1 MGKDRYRGFEDEKTD
16 DEVSRMF
23 EREGRAEQESKKSVG
38 QPKNPKH
45 LQQQAAKEEKYF
57 PPAVAKHDA
66 KKEVWRERN
75 EQIAAGQAEVGKQ
88 RSEGQE
94 RQEYKQEHH
103 YEDSHSK
110 KQGPRATFLKK

>member
-66 KKEVWRERN
+66 KKEVLLSQFDHHLVNTMYSGYNKLLDAIHEKKIGGIIVYAR
-75 EQIAAGQAEVGKQ
+75 
-88 RSEGQE
+88 RS
-94 RQEYKQEHH
+94 
-103 YEDSHSK
+103 S
-110 KQGPRATFLKK
+110 